1 MVITTSSGK
10 MKKPLLNIIQ
20 SKMSKKLDIR
30 QVKEWLPQINNPL
43 LIAGPCSLETEEQT
57 LTTAKLLSKDHRVFM
72 FRGGLWKPR
81 TRPGSFEGIGSVG
94 LTWLRRVKEETGLPV
109 CTEVANTQHTEEAL
123 KSGIDAVWIGA
134 RSTASPFVVQEIAEA
149 LNGTDT
155 TVLIKNPVNPDIQLW
170 IGAIERIN
178 RAGIR
183 NIVAI
188 HRGFTPFMETKYR
201 NYPNWQT
208 VIELKRLL
216 PEVPVICDPS
226 HIGGKREFLY
236 EIAQKAFDM
245 GLDGL
250 MIESHVNPESAL
262 SDKEQQLTP
271 SELGKLLDKLVIRH
285 QSANN
290 PLFENKLEM
299 LRSRI
304 DSLDSELLEVL
315 SSRMDIVREIGK
327 YKKENNVTALQI
339 NRWAQLMEDRVKLGQ
354 KLNLNKTFTQ
364 ILFQLIHEDSVR
376 MQTEIMDNHTED

>member
-1 MVITTSSGK
+1 MSKT
-10 MKKPLLNIIQ
+10 LNIR
-20 SKMSKKLDIR
+20 L
-30 QVKEWLPQINNPL
+30 VKDWLPQINNPL

-57 LTTAKLLSKDHRVFM
+57 LATAKLLSKDHRVFM

-81 TRPGSFEGIGSVG
+81 TRPGSFEGIGPVG
-94 LTWLRRVKEETGLPV
+94 LTWLKRVREETGLPV
-109 CTEVANTQHTEEAL
+109 CTEVANTHHTEEAL

-134 RSTASPFVVQEIAEA
+134 RSTASPFVVQEIAEV
-149 LNGTDT
+149 LKGTDS

-170 IGAIERIN
+170 MGAIERIN

-208 VIELKRLL
+208 VIELRRLL

-250 MIESHVNPESAL
+250 MIESHVNPDCAL

-271 SELGKLLDKLVIRH
+271 AELGILLDKLVIRH

-299 LRSRI
+299 LRNRI

-315 SSRMDIVREIGK
+315 SSRMEIVREIGR

-354 KLNLNKTFTQ
+354 KLSLNKTFTQ

-376 MQTEIMDNHTED
+376 MQTEIMGNNTED